1 MTRTNWVDSIQKL
14 EHGFRPG
21 IKVKMITGGSKT
33 GKSVLLDLDSL
44 GHHPFSSFRTQSEIN
59 RPHYAEYADRDT
71 GGTYW
76 KKHDRLPLALS
87 LYSADNIIRHNEDG
101 SYEYIKNRGQFLKN
115 RNTTGSTVNANDMAW
130 IILAATAA

>member
-21 IKVKMITGGSKT
+21 IEVKMITGT
-33 GKSVLLDLDSL
+33 GKSVLLDLESDN
-44 GHHPFSSFRTQSEIN
+44 FRTRAEIN

-76 KKHDRLPLALS
+76 KKHNRLPTALS

-101 SYEYIKNRGQFLKN
+101 SYEYIKIRGRFLKN
-115 RNTTGSTVNANDMAW
+115 RTTTGSTISANEMAW
-130 IILAATAA
+130 IILAAGA

>member
-1 MTRTNWVDSIQKL
+1 MQEL

-21 IKVKMITGGSKT
+21 IEVKMVTGGSKT
-33 GKSVLLDLDSL
+33 GKSVLLDLESDN
-44 GHHPFSSFRTQSEIN
+44 FRTRSEIN

-76 KKHDRLPLALS
+76 KKHNRLPTALS

-101 SYEYIKNRGQFLKN
+101 SYEYIKIRGRFFKN
-115 RNTTGSTVNANDMAW
+115 RNTGSTVSSNDMAW

>member
-21 IKVKMITGGSKT
+21 IEVKMITGGSKT
-33 GKSVLLDLDSL
+33 GKSVLLDLESDNFK
-44 GHHPFSSFRTQSEIN
+44 PWRETN

-71 GGTYW
+71 GETYW
-76 KKHDRLPLALS
+76 KKHNRLPTALS
-87 LYSADNIIRHNEDG
+87 QYSAYNIIRHNEDG
-101 SYEYIKNRGQFLKN
+101 SYEYIKNRATGV
-115 RNTTGSTVNANDMAW
+115 TGSTVSANDMAW

>member
-1 MTRTNWVDSIQKL
+1 MTRTNWFKPMQEL

-21 IKVKMITGGSKT
+21 IEVKMVTGGSKT
-33 GKSVLLDLDSL
+33 GKSVLLDLESD
-44 GHHPFSSFRTQSEIN
+44 GHPFSSFRSLAEIN

-76 KKHDRLPLALS
+76 KKHNRLPTALS

-101 SYEYIKNRGQFLKN
+101 SYEYIKIRGRFFKN
-115 RNTTGSTVNANDMAW
+115 RNTGSTVSSNDMAW